1 MYWFSYHGGVGV
13 RGKQLHVDHPV
24 DGSLAVAVVVL
35 TYLGLH
41 FGRRF
46 LELFL
51 NKNGTKIELCGGFVG
66 SVQVSE
72 VSVRVRN
79 ADELSRE
86 RDEREVPFKHC

>member
-1 MYWFSYHGGVGV
+1 MCSLTKLYENNTYTFKQSTYRFSYHGGVGV

-41 FGRRF
+41 FGWRF
-46 LELFL
+46 LQLFL
-51 NKNGTKIELCGGFVG
+51 NKNGTKIELYGGFVS

-72 VSVRVRN
+72 VSV
-79 ADELSRE
+79 
-86 RDEREVPFKHC
+86 